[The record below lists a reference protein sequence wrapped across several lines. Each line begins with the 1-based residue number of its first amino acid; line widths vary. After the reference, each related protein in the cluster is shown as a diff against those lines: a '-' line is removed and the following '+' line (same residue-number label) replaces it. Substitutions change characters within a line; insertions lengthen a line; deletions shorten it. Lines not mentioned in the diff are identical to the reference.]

1 MKILVIHG
9 ANLNFLGIREPE
21 IYGKETLEKINLKIK
36 EKCEEQ
42 KLEVEIYQSN
52 YEGDII
58 NKIQE
63 NYPKSNYLIINPGA
77 YTHYSIAIRDAILST
92 KIKCVEVHLS
102 NIYARED
109 FRKKSI
115 ISDIAIGVISGL
127 GSDGYLMAI
136 EYIGRMK

>member
-9 ANLNFLGIREPE
+9 ANLNFLGVREPE
-21 IYGKETLEKINLKIK
+21 IYGKETIEEINVRIKKKCK
-36 EKCEEQ
+36 EKN
-42 KLEVEIYQSN
+42 LEVEIYQSN

-63 NYPKSNYLIINPGA
+63 NYEKAYYLIINPGG
-77 YTHYSIAIRDAILST
+77 YTHYSIGIRDAILST
-92 KIKCVEVHLS
+92 KIKCIEVHLS

-109 FRKKSI
+109 FRKKSV
-115 ISDIAIGVISGL
+115 ISDISIGVISGL

-136 EYIGRMK
+136 DYIRRMK